1 MSSLVITMA
10 IIGGITL
17 LVLMAYLNQL
27 AENNKRKK
35 ARLKAD
41 LTERYRRIADL
52 NEQFAG
58 QFMSPELKLL
68 LCRLQL
74 HSAERILEVDKQD
87 SAYATMA
94 EELRK
99 LIALGQDIPVRNT
112 PYHVTDDAKATQI
125 RAQLESLHGQIGKLA
140 QTGLLPM
147 DEAKKWAKDI
157 RHMLVQLYIDLYGN
171 QAKQALQQ
179 QQNGHARL
187 ALERGV
193 QFLLKQPDAAR
204 YQATLAQFQKQL
216 ERVNALLV
224 GNQAPTGDADSELN
238 EGLKSME
245 DDGDWKKKALYD

>member
-17 LVLMAYLNQL
+17 LVLLAYLNQL

-41 LTERYRRIADL
+41 LAERYRRIADL

-58 QFMSPELKLL
+58 QFMTPELKLL
-68 LCRLQL
+68 LCSLQL
-74 HSAERILEVDKQD
+74 QFAERILEVDKQD
-87 SAYATMA
+87 SAYATMV

-99 LIALGQDIPVRNT
+99 LIAMGPDIPVRNA
-112 PYHVTDDAKATQI
+112 PYHVTDDAKATQV
-125 RAQLESLHGQIGKLA
+125 RAQLEALHGQVGKLA
-140 QTGLLPM
+140 QTGQLPV
-147 DEAKKWAKDI
+147 DEAKKWAKEI
-157 RHMLVQLYIDLYGN
+157 RHMLVQLYVDLYGN

-193 QFLLKQPDAAR
+193 QFLQKQADAAR

-216 ERVNALLV
+216 ERVNAMLV
-224 GNQAPTGDADSELN
+224 SSQAPSGDANSELD

>member
-17 LVLMAYLNQL
+17 LVLLAYLNQL
-27 AENNKRKK
+27 AENNKRMKS
-35 ARLKAD
+35 RLKAD
-41 LTERYRRIADL
+41 LAERYRRIADL

-74 HSAERILEVDKQD
+74 QFAERILEVDKQD
-87 SAYATMA
+87 NAYLTMA

-99 LIALGQDIPVRNT
+99 LIAQGQDIPVRNA
-112 PYHVTDDAKATQI
+112 PFNVTDDAKATLV
-125 RAQLESLHGQIGKLA
+125 RAQLEALHGQVGKLA
-140 QTGLLPM
+140 QSGMLPV
-147 DEAKKWAKDI
+147 DEAKGWAKEI

-179 QQNGHARL
+179 QQTGHARL

-193 QFLLKQPDAAR
+193 QFLQKQADTAR

-216 ERVNALLV
+216 ERVNAMLV
-224 GNQAPTGDADSELN
+224 SAQAPTDDANSELN

-245 DDGDWKKKALYD
+245 EDGDWKKKALYD